1 VVLQTRVKLRP
12 PKHVLFANLDFRST
26 KRKQNNHECVFIH
39 HFDATNFDH
48 EDKFNIGPN
57 RKNISQLFLSETVEA
72 FVGKFGCALGGSLQ
86 NIWF

>member
-1 VVLQTRVKLRP
+1 M
-12 PKHVLFANLDFRST
+12 
-26 KRKQNNHECVFIH
+26 FIPH
-39 HFDATNFDH
+39 KSEIQDDH

-57 RKNISQLFLSETVEA
+57 RKNILQLFLSETVEA